1 MTYRAPPIIG
11 LRVFI
16 VEDETLIALMLETML
31 EELGCVVLAVAGS
44 VAEALRSLDGPAA
57 QADAAILDVNIGGEK
72 VYPVAD
78 ALGERGVPY
87 LFATGYGREGLG
99 ELYPRRIVLPK
110 PYTQGV
116 LAQALS
122 QLRAQSS

>member
-1 MTYRAPPIIG
+1 MTYSASPVIG

-31 EELGCVVLAVAGS
+31 EELGCIVLGVAGS

-57 QADAAILDVNIGGEK
+57 QADAAILDINIGGEK

-116 LAQALS
+116 LAQALVE
-122 QLRAQSS
+122 LRAQSG

>member
-1 MTYRAPPIIG
+1 MTYCAPPIIG